1 MTLFDKLSQ
10 TIKLVSR
17 GLRTV
22 SQITDS
28 YLILSRKKLSS
39 HAKELFGPSMGS
51 FLRFLI
57 PGFMCR
63 FIFCASILWKSD
75 VLRTQAALPADKT
88 ALRGQ
93 KRRYRLS
100 SVNLGH
106 CIFSHKWSLFSSKG
120 INKRSSVLTCT
131 NWVDYIARWKKVQI
145 GTYNVRIHGQWTFTN
160 PRKRL
165 L

>member
-22 SQITDS
+22 SPIIDS

-63 FIFCASILWKSD
+63 FIFLCIHFMKIWRIADTSGVASGQNG
-75 VLRTQAALPADKT
+75 VARTKAALPLIQRVYTKETHVWVWRVITLSKLSANQKFKRDHLNMGYGHHSQPGT
-88 ALRGQ
+88 IIRG
-93 KRRYRLS
+93 
-100 SVNLGH
+100 
-106 CIFSHKWSLFSSKG
+106 W
-120 INKRSSVLTCT
+120 
-131 NWVDYIARWKKVQI
+131 A
-145 GTYNVRIHGQWTFTN
+145 
-160 PRKRL
+160 
-165 L
+165 